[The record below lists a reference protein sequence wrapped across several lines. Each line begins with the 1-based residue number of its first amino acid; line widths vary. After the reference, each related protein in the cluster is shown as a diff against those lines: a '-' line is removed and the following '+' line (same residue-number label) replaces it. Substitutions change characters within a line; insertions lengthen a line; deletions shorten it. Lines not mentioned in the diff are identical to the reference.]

1 MAQGVGVFRF
11 ATGGGGDA
19 YHKGHF
25 VNDVRHGRGVERTRD
40 GSLYVGEW
48 KRGRH
53 DGWGVFTKSK
63 GDTYRGYWLDGRKL
77 GECVYHFHNGDV
89 YDGDFINDKAKG

>member
-1 MAQGVGVFRF
+1 MMAG
-11 ATGGGGDA
+11 
-19 YHKGHF
+19 
-25 VNDVRHGRGVERTRD
+25 
-40 GSLYVGEW
+40 
-48 KRGRH
+48 
-53 DGWGVFTKSK
+53 GVFTKSK